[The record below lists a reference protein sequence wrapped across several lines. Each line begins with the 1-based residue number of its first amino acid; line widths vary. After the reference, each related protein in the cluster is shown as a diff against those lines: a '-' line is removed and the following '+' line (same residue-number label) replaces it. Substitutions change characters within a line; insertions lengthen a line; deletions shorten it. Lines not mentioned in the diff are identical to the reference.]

1 MKQILTIG
9 MDKAREALS
18 LFCKDNKRIVLVT
31 DGAAYGLCGAE
42 KVMDAFFA
50 EHSDIVV
57 THLVVPGANP
67 KVEMVAEL
75 LSKVSGAVDGFIS
88 VGGGTTIDTTK
99 LLNLA
104 IVSQQN
110 VKDILESKNAPDRL
124 KPFMALPT
132 TAGTGAEATRFAVC
146 YDGDVKHSIDFEAIR
161 PSDVALVPEFTF
173 SLPQYQTASTGFDAY
188 AQAIESLWAKGATDE
203 SREYARRALGY
214 LQHIEEAVF
223 NPTPKSR
230 EAMLQGAYWAG
241 RAIDISRTTAAHAF
255 SYYMTSKYGIPHGHA
270 VAMMFPFILKAN
282 ADAFEAVPEIKT
294 DRILSLLAKLEEAK
308 LESLPHYASRIGI
321 EWGTLVDDLF
331 NHVNLKRLGNNPC
344 EVKKDC
350 FQYHV

>member
-1 MKQILTIG
+1 MVQKLTIG
-9 MDKAREALS
+9 QTAAVDALS
-18 LFCKDNKRIVLVT
+18 SFCAGKNHIALVT

-42 KVMDAFFA
+42 KFLDGFLAAHPVA
-50 EHSDIVV
+50 HL
-57 THLVVPGANP
+57 THLVVPNANP
-67 KVEMVAEL
+67 KVEMVEEL
-75 LSKVSGAVDGFIS
+75 LAKITSAVDGFIA

-104 IVSQQN
+104 VVSQKS
-110 VKDILESKNAPDRL
+110 VKELLTSKAAPANL

-146 YDGDVKHSIDFEAIR
+146 YDGDIKYSIDFEVIR
-161 PSDVALVPEFTF
+161 PSDVALVPEFTY

-188 AQAIESLWAKGATDE
+188 AQAIESLWARGATDE
-203 SREYARRALGY
+203 SRTHARRALEH
-214 LQHIEEAVF
+214 LRCLEEAVF
-223 NPTPKSR
+223 NPTSESR

-282 ADAFEAVPEIKT
+282 AAAIETIPEIKA
-294 DRILSLLAKLEEAK
+294 DSILSLLKRLEDAR
-308 LESLPHYASRIGI
+308 LESLPQFASRKEI
-321 EWGTLVDDLF
+321 EWNALVNDLF
-331 NHVNLKRLGNNPC
+331 SHVNLKRLGNNPC
-344 EVKKDC
+344 EVKKEI
-350 FQYHV
+350 FL